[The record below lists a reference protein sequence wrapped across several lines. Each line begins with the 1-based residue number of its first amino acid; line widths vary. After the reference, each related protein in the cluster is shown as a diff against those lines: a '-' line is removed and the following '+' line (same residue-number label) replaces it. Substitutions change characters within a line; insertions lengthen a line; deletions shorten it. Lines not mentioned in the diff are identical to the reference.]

1 MVVQRIVGVHST
13 RPVRPQRCSHGD
25 THAIVMSFT
34 HFTGASTSIAAV
46 FRLLIDLD
54 FEVDIAGIDASD
66 GTNTPSFV
74 SP

>member
-1 MVVQRIVGVHST
+1 
-13 RPVRPQRCSHGD
+13 
-25 THAIVMSFT
+25 MSST
-34 HFTGASTSIAAV
+34 HFTGSSTSIAAV

-66 GTNTPSFV
+66 GTNTPYFV